1 MEPYDALFSASIN
14 ILSIYIMV
22 RLLKLFLPV
31 KITKS
36 SVTLPIYIG
45 IWFSNWCIYYFFG
58 MPNLTTFSL
67 LAGLMFAA
75 ITIFDGSV
83 PKKIMAV
90 IISVASGTISE
101 NIVWKLSAALLP
113 QAKNEAVECMCAV
126 ILNFLIVLI
135 IERYISPDR
144 YAILPRGG
152 YFNILLI
159 SVGSVI
165 LSEIIILQDDPGNSA
180 MIGLSIICL
189 INVGTYYMYEKI
201 SESWN
206 NRLKNAE
213 MEQQIRMYANQFDII
228 NQTRQNIQSFR
239 HDMKNHLSLLSI
251 FLANNEHEKAADYIK
266 SLNEVLE
273 NEREYVKT
281 GNIEIDS
288 ILNYKLEQA
297 ERSIGCK
304 TDIQIDVPDQSFMSG
319 FDLNVLLGNL
329 LDNALEAV
337 SKAEDKFLDI
347 RIRYT
352 KGILYI
358 SIYNT
363 FDGNI
368 SIKDN
373 RLSSTK
379 KNIGNHGVGLENIKK
394 IVEKYEGTINIEHNS
409 HLFKADLILFPET
422 AKI

>member
-67 LAGLMFAA
+67 LAGLMLAA

-113 QAKNEAVECMCAV
+113 QTKNEAVECMCAV
-126 ILNFLIVLI
+126 ILNFLIVLV

-189 INVGTYYMYEKI
+189 INVGTYYIYEKI

-239 HDMKNHLSLLSI
+239 HDMKNHLSLLNI
-251 FLANNEHEKAADYIK
+251 FLTNNEHEKAADYIK

-297 ERSIGCK
+297 ERFIGCK

-319 FDLNVLLGNL
+319 FDLNILLGNL

-337 SKAEDKFLDI
+337 SKADDKFLDI

-352 KGILYI
+352 KDILYI

-394 IVEKYEGTINIEHNS
+394 IVEKYEGTINIEHNN